1 MQGTRREGR
10 GGIGERRRGE
20 EARMPGKERKVAE
33 LAMASAG
40 GGGGGVDRTLTGRA
54 TEEPTREGNE
64 LKEWERRAKIQLNR

>member
-40 GGGGGVDRTLTGRA
+40 GGGGQDSNWAGYGEANGR
-54 TEEPTREGNE
+54 R
-64 LKEWERRAKIQLNR
+64 K